1 MMGETALFSSD
12 QHLDLVWPR
21 VGRCRVETPERAQ
34 IAFGHGQRLATD
46 PLALAPPS
54 GARE

>member
-1 MMGETALFSSD
+1 MMGEAALFSSD

-21 VGRCRVETPERAQ
+21 VGRRRVETPERSQ
-34 IAFGHGQRLATD
+34 IALGHGQRLATD
-46 PLALAPPS
+46 PLALTPPS